1 MRNMTVT
8 KEMLTEVILQVVAMT
23 VTKQGNNIQ

>member
-8 KEMLTEVILQVVAMT
+8 KETLTEVILQAVHMT

>member
-8 KEMLTEVILQVVAMT
+8 KETLTEVILQVVAMT